1 MEIIIPDEI
10 KTREEATK
18 YLHKRGYDLALTEE
32 MVNAWEANKV
42 EETTEWVEEEDW
54 DDEEEDEYELEEE
67 DLDEEEEEEVVKP
80 GLFSKVINTKNK

>member
-42 EETTEWVEEEDW
+42 EETTEWVEEDW
-54 DDEEEDEYELEEE
+54 DDEDEYELEEE
-67 DLDEEEEEEVVKP
+67 DLDEEEEEEVAKP
-80 GLFSKVINTKNK
+80 GLFSKVVNTKNK

>member
-1 MEIIIPDEI
+1 
-10 KTREEATK
+10 
-18 YLHKRGYDLALTEE
+18 

-67 DLDEEEEEEVVKP
+67 DLDEEEEEVVKP